1 MVPLNSRALFHFPP
15 ALEVTPR
22 DSPNHHQQRRPFGSL
37 TINIQIHP
45 LNSICSP
52 GRHAHTHTAT
62 LTTTRSVS
70 VSRIARIAIELTPP
84 PPPRRLNYNCHRPL
98 FSIHLRCREE
108 DCDFAPWSWPK
119 DPAGTFEVSTDRF
132 ILQWHNQTPP
142 QIESFSE
149 DRFAVI
155 LDGSVL
161 QRNFLC
167 IESAPHTL
175 INGWAAKVQSDNIDA
190 VVVVVYAGRAGL
202 SDV

>member
-1 MVPLNSRALFHFPP
+1 MLTRS
-15 ALEVTPR
+15 PR
-22 DSPNHHQQRRPFGSL
+22 
-37 TINIQIHP
+37 T
-45 LNSICSP
+45 
-52 GRHAHTHTAT
+52 HTHTTT

-142 QIESFSE
+142 QIESFGE
-149 DRFAVI
+149 DRFAAI